1 MIYMLQFLTAPPAG
15 VKFSAYTNNIQISS
29 SWEIPKSFCCWHGVI
44 FNNLPNRRGQKSPT
58 VPWLAG
64 HITDKSATKTV
75 ANLKALWAALVEKK
89 FTKIIMLGLLRM
101 MSFIPKRGVVSE
113 NPLDPQSKPSHPFS
127 DFRLPLDVFAVAL
140 HLLNSAG
147 LRLIQVKHFFNSHTG
162 TQKKN
167 EALQMVV
174 GNSDRSHEGWC

>member
-44 FNNLPNRRGQKSPT
+44 FNNLPNRRGQKSPK

-75 ANLKALWAALVEKK
+75 ANLKALWAALVEKNIHK
-89 FTKIIMLGLLRM
+89 NHHVGTVEDDEFHSQKGGRFGKPIGPAVKTIPPFFRFPIAAGCLCSGTASFELRWSPFDSSQALL
-101 MSFIPKRGVVSE
+101 
-113 NPLDPQSKPSHPFS
+113 
-127 DFRLPLDVFAVAL
+127 
-140 HLLNSAG
+140 
-147 LRLIQVKHFFNSHTG
+147 
-162 TQKKN
+162 
-167 EALQMVV
+167 
-174 GNSDRSHEGWC
+174 